1 MVPMRHL
8 LLVLA
13 ALLLASTSACL
24 VHGSGRSTTSS
35 SSSTLEVAPD
45 VARGAATLGG
55 VALFLGFMYLQS
67 R

>member
-1 MVPMRHL
+1 MRHL
-8 LLVLA
+8 ILVLA
-13 ALLLASTSACL
+13 ALLLATTSACL
-24 VHGSGRSTTSS
+24 VHDSGRGTTASS
-35 SSSTLEVAPD
+35 SSSFDMAPD